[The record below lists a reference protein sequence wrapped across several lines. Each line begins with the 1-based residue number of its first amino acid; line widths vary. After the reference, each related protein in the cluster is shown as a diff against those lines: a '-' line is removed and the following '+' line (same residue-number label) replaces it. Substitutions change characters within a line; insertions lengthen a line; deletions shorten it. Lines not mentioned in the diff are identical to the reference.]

1 MEFRVSYD
9 KVADALYIKL
19 KDKEV
24 ENGIEV
30 KNGVIVD
37 IGREEDIIGVEILG
51 FSKKKI
57 DINEIIAKGVESVI
71 SVKN

>member
-9 KVADALYIKL
+9 KVEDALYIKL

-24 ENGIEV
+24 EDSIEV
-30 KNGVIVD
+30 KNGAIVD
-37 IGREEDIIGVEILG
+37 IGRKGDIIGVEILG

>member
-24 ENGIEV
+24 EDSIEV

-37 IGREEDIIGVEILG
+37 IGREGDIIGVELL
-51 FSKKKI
+51 
-57 DINEIIAKGVESVI
+57 EH
-71 SVKN
+71 

>member
-24 ENGIEV
+24 EDGIEV

>member
-9 KVADALYIKL
+9 KVEDALYIKL

-24 ENGIEV
+24 EDSIEV

-37 IGREEDIIGVEILG
+37 IGRKGDIIGVEILG

>member
-9 KVADALYIKL
+9 KVEDALYIKL

-24 ENGIEV
+24 EDSIEV

-37 IGREEDIIGVEILG
+37 IGREGDIIGVEILG

-71 SVKN
+71 SAKN

>member
-24 ENGIEV
+24 EDGIEV

-71 SVKN
+71 SAKN

>member
-24 ENGIEV
+24 EDSIEV

-37 IGREEDIIGVEILG
+37 IGKEGDIIGVEILG

>member
-24 ENGIEV
+24 EDGIEV

-37 IGREEDIIGVEILG
+37 IGREGDIIGVEILG

-71 SVKN
+71 SAKN

>member
-24 ENGIEV
+24 EDDIEV

-37 IGREEDIIGVEILG
+37 IGREGDIIGVEILG

-71 SVKN
+71 SAKN

>member
-9 KVADALYIKL
+9 KVEDALYIKL

-24 ENGIEV
+24 EDSIEV

>member
-24 ENGIEV
+24 EDSIEV

-37 IGREEDIIGVEILG
+37 IGREGDIIGVEILG

>member
-1 MEFRVSYD
+1 MEFKVSYD

-24 ENGIEV
+24 EDSIEV

-37 IGREEDIIGVEILG
+37 IGKEGDVIGVEILE

-57 DINEIIAKGVESVI
+57 DINEIIAKCVESVI
-71 SVKN
+71 SVKA

>member
-9 KVADALYIKL
+9 KVEDALYIKL

-24 ENGIEV
+24 EDSIEV

-37 IGREEDIIGVEILG
+37 IGREGDIIGVEILG

>member
-24 ENGIEV
+24 EDGIEV

-57 DINEIIAKGVESVI
+57 NINEIIAKGVESVI